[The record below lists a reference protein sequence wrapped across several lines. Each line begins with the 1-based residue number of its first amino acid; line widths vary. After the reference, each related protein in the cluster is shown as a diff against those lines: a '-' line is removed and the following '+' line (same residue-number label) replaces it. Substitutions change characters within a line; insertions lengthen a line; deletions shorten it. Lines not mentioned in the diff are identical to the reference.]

1 MKTYRFIK
9 ITDNDDHRKFYI
21 DYTSMSDYMY
31 RIRVSILWSKYLN
44 YLEGEGKHR
53 QVYDLLDADWSA
65 CCVARGVF
73 RNIEEVRMKR
83 DELIQFYNEKLCNYE
98 QTDCSCVVSLA

>member
-1 MKTYRFIK
+1 M
-9 ITDNDDHRKFYI
+9 
-21 DYTSMSDYMY
+21 
-31 RIRVSILWSKYLN
+31 W
-44 YLEGEGKHR
+44 EGEGHYR

-73 RNIEEVRMKR
+73 SNIEEVRIKR
-83 DELIQFYNEKLCNYE
+83 DELIQLYNAKLWNYE

>member
-21 DYTSMSDYMY
+21 DYTSMSDY

-65 CCVARGVF
+65 CCVARGMF
-73 RNIEEVRMKR
+73 SNIEEVRIKR
-83 DELIQFYNEKLCNYE
+83 DELIQFYNEKLCKHE

>member
-21 DYTSMSDYMY
+21 DYTSMSDY

-65 CCVARGVF
+65 CCVARGMF
-73 RNIEEVRMKR
+73 SNIEEVRMKR
-83 DELIQFYNEKLCNYE
+83 DELIQFYKR
-98 QTDCSCVVSLA
+98 SCANMSRQIVVV